1 MFQDEGRFGC
11 LSDGRACWAPK
22 GVRPEVREQQVRGYV
37 YAFSAVAPT
46 DGRCVSLI
54 LPRADTHGM
63 NLFLECVADTYPKD
77 RFLMFMDKAGWHVAK
92 GLKAPKNIVLD
103 HLPPYSPQCN
113 PVEQLWKWSR
123 TNWFHNLYFKS
134 LTEVED
140 ALEKAL
146 LTLSAFPPLVQ
157 SLCGFPWIRALS
169 S

>member
-1 MFQDEGRFGC
+1 
-11 LSDGRACWAPK
+11 
-22 GVRPEVREQQVRGYV
+22 
-37 YAFSAVAPT
+37 
-46 DGRCVSLI
+46 
-54 LPRADTHGM
+54 M
-63 NLFLECVADTYPKD
+63 NHLFLECVADTYPKD

-92 GLKAPKNIVLD
+92 GLKALKKIVLD

-134 LTEVED
+134 LTEVE
-140 ALEKAL
+140 EAL

-157 SLCGFPWIRALS
+157 SLRGFPWIRALS